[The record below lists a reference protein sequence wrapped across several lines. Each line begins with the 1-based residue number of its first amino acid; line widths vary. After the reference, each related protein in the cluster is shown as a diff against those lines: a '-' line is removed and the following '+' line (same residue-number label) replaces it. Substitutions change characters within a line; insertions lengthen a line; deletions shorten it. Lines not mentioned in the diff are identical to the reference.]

1 MKLQQFWTKYK
12 QLAVSLNKEDTAVRF
27 LICELLSLSTTDFY
41 IKQDQD
47 LKTED
52 QELLVQAISRYL
64 YQHEPVQYIVGYT
77 YFCGLKLTVNPFVL
91 IPRFETEELVDLVIN
106 ENHFKTQTILDMGT
120 GSGAIA
126 LALKKKLPHST
137 VYAVDISEDALKV
150 ASLNANHLQLDV
162 HFIQSDLFANVS
174 SKVDIIVSNPPY
186 IDAEEELDAIVKNYE
201 PHLALFAPQKG
212 LFYYETILKQARNY
226 VNEPFL
232 MAMEI
237 PINHDEEIMKIGN
250 RYYSDAKIT
259 ILKDLSHRSR
269 ILLIKSK

>member
-12 QLAVSLNKEDTAVRF
+12 QLAMSLNKEDTAIRF
-27 LICELLSLSTTDFY
+27 LISELLSLSTTDFY
-41 IKQDQD
+41 LKQDQD
-47 LKTED
+47 LTSED
-52 QELLVQAISRYL
+52 QELLEQAISRYL

-77 YFCGLKLTVNPFVL
+77 YFCDLKLEVSPFVL

-106 ENHFKTQTILDMGT
+106 ENHLKRPTILDIGT

-126 LALKKKLPHST
+126 LALKKNIPDST
-137 VYAVDISEDALKV
+137 IYATDISEAALKV
-150 ASLNANHLQLDV
+150 AALNANRLQLDV
-162 HFIQSDLFANVS
+162 HFIQSDLFANIS

-186 IDAEEELDAIVKNYE
+186 IDAEEELEAIVKNYE

-226 VNEPFL
+226 VNETFL

-237 PINHDEEIMKIGN
+237 PINHDEEIREMAN

-269 ILLIKSK
+269 MLLIKSK